1 MNNIIQIML
10 DKYHPQNTEERE
22 NAIKEILQE
31 IALSGLS
38 HGGFFEK
45 AAFYGGTCLRIF
57 HGLNRFSEDLD
68 FAITKKED
76 DFRLDDYFPVLEKEF
91 KSYGIDMAV
100 EFKKKTEITDV
111 QSAFLKG
118 NTQILMMTFFPKSD
132 DAKKVISNQ
141 KIKIKFEVDTNNP
154 EGGRTET
161 KYRMLPSPYEVKIFD
176 EATLFAN
183 KIHAIICR
191 NYNHHV
197 KGRDYYDYLFNIG
210 KGTAI
215 NLKYLENKL
224 RNNSGI
230 LLGNEKLTIEKVKEL
245 LETIFKTIDYE
256 SAKEDVSNFIS
267 DKESI
272 NLWKKELFLS
282 TIDSLKEMNP

>member
-57 HGLNRFSEDLD
+57 HGLNRFSENLD

-100 EFKKKTEITDV
+100 EFKKKN
-111 QSAFLKG
+111 G
-118 NTQILMMTFFPKSD
+118 NHRCSECLSKRKHTNPHD
-132 DAKKVISNQ
+132 D
-141 KIKIKFEVDTNNP
+141 
-154 EGGRTET
+154 
-161 KYRMLPSPYEVKIFD
+161 IF
-176 EATLFAN
+176 
-183 KIHAIICR
+183 
-191 NYNHHV
+191 
-197 KGRDYYDYLFNIG
+197 
-210 KGTAI
+210 
-215 NLKYLENKL
+215 
-224 RNNSGI
+224 S
-230 LLGNEKLTIEKVKEL
+230 EKR
-245 LETIFKTIDYE
+245 
-256 SAKEDVSNFIS
+256 
-267 DKESI
+267 
-272 NLWKKELFLS
+272 
-282 TIDSLKEMNP
+282 